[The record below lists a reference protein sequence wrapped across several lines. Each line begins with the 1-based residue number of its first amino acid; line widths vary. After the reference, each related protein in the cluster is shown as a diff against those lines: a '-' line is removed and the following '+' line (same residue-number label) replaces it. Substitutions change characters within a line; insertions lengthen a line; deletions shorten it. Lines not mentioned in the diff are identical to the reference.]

1 MALWQAGR
9 GYLLTNDFFC
19 IDWEVEF
26 MARIL
31 GISCYYHDSAACLV
45 VDGRIVAASQEER
58 YTRVK
63 HDARFPTH
71 AVEYCLREGGIGRAD
86 LDAVV
91 FHEKPLLKFDRLIS
105 SWLSTAP
112 CGFSAFLAAFPNW
125 VKEKLYIPRQ
135 IRRGLAGA
143 YKRGVL
149 FSGHHE
155 SHAASAFFP
164 SPFPEAAI
172 LTLDGV
178 GEWETSTVG
187 FGSGNRVE
195 ILQSQRFPDSLGL
208 LYSAFT
214 YFLGFRVNSGEYK
227 VMGLAPYGKPRYE
240 RTIRDHLVSI
250 NGDGSFQLNQ
260 KYFDYIGGLR
270 MTSRR
275 FGELIGSPPRSPE
288 SPLTQR
294 EMDLAASLQ
303 RVTEDIVLKMA
314 ATARSLTGSSRLCLA
329 GGVALNSVANGKLR
343 RSGIFEEVWIQPAS
357 GDAGGALGAALVA
370 HHHFF
375 GGERKACA
383 GDSMRGALLGD
394 QYSAVEIEDFL
405 CEEKAAFE
413 VKTEEEMNQAIADAL
428 DEGMVIGWFQ
438 GRMEYGPRAL
448 GNRSILGDPRKPGM
462 QRRLNVKIKYRES
475 FRPFAPAVLAEDCHR
490 VFALTGDS
498 PYMLFVDQVLGCV
511 RSEDVVPPGESDEDR
526 IRRLLQ
532 STHPE
537 LPAITHVDG
546 SARIQTVDA
555 ERNPR
560 FYSLLR
566 AWKEKTGCP
575 VLVNTS
581 FNIRG
586 EPIVRTPADAW
597 RCFVGT
603 GMDIL
608 VLGNHL
614 VRKRDNP
621 GLITEVADYRRS
633 YPLD

>member
-1 MALWQAGR
+1 
-9 GYLLTNDFFC
+9 
-19 IDWEVEF
+19 

-31 GISCYYHDSAACLV
+31 GISCYYHDSAACLL

-63 HDARFPTH
+63 HDAGFPAH
-71 AVEYCLREGGIGRAD
+71 AVEYCLREGGIEKAD

-91 FHEKPLLKFDRLIS
+91 FYEKPLLKFDRLLS

-112 CGFSAFLAAFPNW
+112 YGFPAFLAAFPNW

-135 IRRGLAGA
+135 IRRGLGGD
-143 YKRGVL
+143 YKRAVL

-164 SPFPEAAI
+164 SPFEEAAI

-178 GEWETSTVG
+178 GEWETSTLG
-187 FGSGNRVE
+187 FGRGNQVE
-195 ILQSQRFPDSLGL
+195 LLQSQRFPDSLGL

-227 VMGLAPYGKPRYE
+227 VMGLAPYGRPVYE
-240 RTIRDHLVSI
+240 DLIREHVVSVKE
-250 NGDGSFQLNQ
+250 DGSFQLNQ
-260 KYFDYIGGLR
+260 VYLDYIGGLR

-275 FGELIGSPPRSPE
+275 FTDLIGSPPRTPE

-314 ATARSLTGSSRLCLA
+314 TTARALTGSSRLCLA
-329 GGVALNSVANGKLR
+329 GGVALNSVANGKLH
-343 RSGIFEEVWIQPAS
+343 RSGIFDEVWIQPAS

-370 HHHFF
+370 NYHFF
-375 GGERKACA
+375 GAERTVCS
-383 GDSMRGALLGD
+383 GDSMRGSLLGD
-394 QYSAVEIEDFL
+394 AFSDQEIGDFL
-405 CEEKAAFE
+405 EGTKAVFE
-413 VKTEEEMNQAIADAL
+413 VKPEEAINKAIAEAL
-428 DEGMVIGWFQ
+428 DEGLVVGWFQ
-438 GRMEYGPRAL
+438 GRMEFGPRAL

-462 QRRLNVKIKYRES
+462 QRRLNLKIKYRES
-475 FRPFAPAVLAEDCHR
+475 FRPFAPAVLAEDSR
-490 VFALTGDS
+490 QIFALKGAS
-498 PYMLFVDQVLGCV
+498 PYMLLVDQVLGCQ
-511 RSEDVVPPGESDEDR
+511 SDEEVVPTGESEEDR
-526 IRRLLQ
+526 IRRLLE

-546 SARIQTVDA
+546 SARVQTVDP

-586 EPIVRTPADAW
+586 EPIVRTPEDAW

-608 VLGNHL
+608 VIGDYLI
-614 VRKRDNP
+614 RKSDNP
-621 GLITEVADYRRS
+621 QLKVEVADYRRS

>member
-1 MALWQAGR
+1 
-9 GYLLTNDFFC
+9 
-19 IDWEVEF
+19 

-31 GISCYYHDSAACLV
+31 GISCYYHDSAACLL
-45 VDGRIVAASQEER
+45 VDGRLVAASQEER

-63 HDARFPTH
+63 HDASFPKH
-71 AVEYCLREGGIGRAD
+71 AVAYCLEEGGISRAD

-91 FHEKPLLKFDRLIS
+91 FYEKPLLKFDRLLS
-105 SWLSTAP
+105 SWLTTAP
-112 CGFSAFLAAFPNW
+112 FGFSAFLAAFPNW

-135 IRRGLAGA
+135 IRRGLGGD
-143 YKRGVL
+143 YKRAVL

-164 SPFPEAAI
+164 SPFREAAI

-178 GEWETSTVG
+178 GEWETTTLG
-187 FGSGNRVE
+187 FGSGNQVE
-195 ILQSQRFPDSLGL
+195 ILQTQRFPDSLGL

-227 VMGLAPYGKPRYE
+227 VMGLAPYGRPTYE
-240 RTIRDHLVSI
+240 GLIREHLVTI
-250 NGDGSFQLNQ
+250 QEDGSFQLNQ
-260 KYFDYIGGLR
+260 AYFDYIGGLR

-275 FGELIGSPPRSPE
+275 FDELIGSGPRRPE

-314 ATARSLTGSSRLCLA
+314 AAARERTGARRLCLA
-329 GGVALNSVANGKLR
+329 GGVALNSVANGKLQ
-343 RSGIFEEVWIQPAS
+343 RSRIFDEIWIQPAS
-357 GDAGGALGAALVA
+357 GDAGGALGAAYVA

-375 GGERKACA
+375 GAGRTPCP
-383 GDSMRGALLGD
+383 GDSMEGALLGD
-394 QYSAVEIEDFL
+394 RFSERQIEQFLSAEKVIYERKAED
-405 CEEKAAFE
+405 
-413 VKTEEEMNQAIADAL
+413 EMNQAIVDAL
-428 DEGMVIGWFQ
+428 DEGLVVGWFQ

-448 GNRSILGDPRKPGM
+448 GNRSILADPRNPGM
-462 QRRLNVKIKYRES
+462 QRRLNLKIKYRES
-475 FRPFAPAVLAEDCHR
+475 FRPFAPSVLAEACSQ
-490 VFALTGDS
+490 VFGLTGDS
-498 PYMLFVDQVLGCV
+498 PYMLLVDHVLGAPPAAGA
-511 RSEDVVPPGESDEDR
+511 VPADETDEDR

-532 STHPE
+532 ATHPE

-546 SARIQTVDA
+546 SARIQTVDP

-560 FYSLLR
+560 FHSLLR

-586 EPIVRTPADAW
+586 EPIVRTPEDAW
-597 RCFVGT
+597 RCFAGT

-608 VLGNHL
+608 VLGSHL
-614 VRKRDNP
+614 IRKRDNP
-621 GLITEVADYRRS
+621 QLKTALEDYRRS

>member
-1 MALWQAGR
+1 
-9 GYLLTNDFFC
+9 
-19 IDWEVEF
+19 

-31 GISCYYHDSAACLV
+31 GISCYYHDSAACLL

-63 HDARFPTH
+63 HEADFPAH
-71 AVEYCLREGGIGRAD
+71 AVEYCLREGGISRAD

-91 FHEKPLLKFDRLIS
+91 FYEKPLLKFDRLMS

-112 CGFSAFLAAFPNW
+112 RGFCAFLAAFPNW

-135 IRRGLAGA
+135 IRRALGGD
-143 YKRGVL
+143 YKRAVL

-164 SPFPEAAI
+164 SPFSEAAI

-178 GEWETSTVG
+178 GEWETSTLG

-195 ILQSQRFPDSLGL
+195 LLQSQRFPDSLGL

-227 VMGLAPYGKPRYE
+227 VMGLAPYGRPVYE
-240 RTIRDHLVSI
+240 DLIREHVVSVKE
-250 NGDGSFQLNQ
+250 DGSFQLNQ
-260 KYFDYIGGLR
+260 AVFDYIGGLR

-275 FGELIGSPPRSPE
+275 FAELIGSPPRRPE

-314 ATARSLTGSSRLCLA
+314 ATARALTGSSRLCLA

-370 HHHFF
+370 NYHFF
-375 GGERKACA
+375 GAERKACP
-383 GDSMRGALLGD
+383 GDSMQGSLLGD
-394 QYSAVEIEDFL
+394 AFSEREIGDFL
-405 CEEKAAFE
+405 EGTKAVFEKKSEEA
-413 VKTEEEMNQAIADAL
+413 MNEAIAEAL
-428 DEGMVIGWFQ
+428 DEGLVVGWFQ

-462 QRRLNVKIKYRES
+462 QRRLNLKIKYRES
-475 FRPFAPAVLAEDCHR
+475 FRPFAPAALAEDSHAI
-490 VFALTGDS
+490 FALKGDS
-498 PYMLFVDQVLGCV
+498 PYMLLVDQVLGCPSGEEV
-511 RSEDVVPPGESDEDR
+511 APSGESEEDR
-526 IRRLLQ
+526 IRRLLE
-532 STHPE
+532 STHPD

-546 SARIQTVDA
+546 SARIQTVDP

-586 EPIVRTPADAW
+586 EPIVRTPEDAW

-608 VLGNHL
+608 VLGDCL
-614 VRKRDNP
+614 LRKSDNP
-621 GLITEVADYRRS
+621 SLKPEVADYRGS

>member
-1 MALWQAGR
+1 M
-9 GYLLTNDFFC
+9 
-19 IDWEVEF
+19 
-26 MARIL
+26 
-31 GISCYYHDSAACLV
+31 
-45 VDGRIVAASQEER
+45 DGRIVAASQEER

-63 HDARFPTH
+63 HDAGFPAH
-71 AVEYCLREGGIGRAD
+71 AVEYCLREGGIAKAD

-91 FHEKPLLKFDRLIS
+91 FYEKPLLKFDRLMS

-112 CGFSAFLAAFPNW
+112 YGFPAFLAAFPNW

-135 IRRGLAGA
+135 IRRELGGD
-143 YKRGVL
+143 YKRAVL

-164 SPFPEAAI
+164 SPFEEAAI

-178 GEWETSTVG
+178 GEWETSTLG
-187 FGSGNRVE
+187 FGRGNRVE
-195 ILQSQRFPDSLGL
+195 LLQSQRFPDSLGL

-227 VMGLAPYGKPRYE
+227 VMGLAPYGQPVYE
-240 RTIRDHLVSI
+240 DLIREHVVSVKE
-250 NGDGSFQLNQ
+250 DGSFRLNQ
-260 KYFDYIGGLR
+260 VYFDYIGGLR

-275 FGELIGSPPRSPE
+275 FADLIGSPPRRPE

-314 ATARSLTGSSRLCLA
+314 TTARALTGSSRLCLA

-343 RSGIFEEVWIQPAS
+343 RSGIFDEVWIQPAS

-370 HHHFF
+370 NYHFF
-375 GGERKACA
+375 GAERTVCS
-383 GDSMRGALLGD
+383 GDSMRGSLLGD
-394 QYSAVEIEDFL
+394 AFSNQETGDFL
-405 CEEKAAFE
+405 DREKAVFE
-413 VKTEEEMNQAIADAL
+413 VKSEEAMNEAVAEAL
-428 DEGMVIGWFQ
+428 DEGLVVGWFQ
-438 GRMEYGPRAL
+438 GRMEFGPRAL

-462 QRRLNVKIKYRES
+462 QRRLNLKIKYRES
-475 FRPFAPAVLAEDCHR
+475 FRPFAPAVLAEDSR
-490 VFALTGDS
+490 QIFALKGAS
-498 PYMLFVDQVLGCV
+498 PYMLLVDQVLGCEEEEETV
-511 RSEDVVPPGESDEDR
+511 LSGESEEDR
-526 IRRLLQ
+526 IRRLLE

-546 SARIQTVDA
+546 SARIQTVDP

-566 AWKEKTGCP
+566 AWKKKTGCP

-586 EPIVRTPADAW
+586 EPIVRTPEDAW
-597 RCFVGT
+597 RCFIGT

-608 VLGNHL
+608 VLGNYL
-614 VRKRDNP
+614 IRKRGNP
-621 GLITEVADYRRS
+621 QLKAEVADYRRS